1 MANREVLHI
10 SKGQMQE
17 NHHVTPPESRLLD
30 FDKLI
35 IKPTSTI
42 IVITIW
48 IGVVARWEGM
58 NETKDTLDHHLS
70 KKSIDSNNK
79 SKLLSLEH
87 ILSCILY

>member
-48 IGVVARWEGM
+48 IGVVAR
-58 NETKDTLDHHLS
+58 
-70 KKSIDSNNK
+70 
-79 SKLLSLEH
+79 
-87 ILSCILY
+87 